1 MAAQIEARPVEFTL
15 RDNGGVDLAIR
26 QQARQQNVTVEHA
39 RRALTDKIRENAAQ
53 MASANPDVMAVASA
67 LTRFIENPRGT
78 LTIKLTPRGKVAMM
92 DLIQAMKGNPVA
104 GLARFQIEATTG
116 R

>member
-1 MAAQIEARPVEFTL
+1 
-15 RDNGGVDLAIR
+15 
-26 QQARQQNVTVEHA
+26 
-39 RRALTDKIRENAAQ
+39 

-92 DLIQAMKGNPVA
+92 DLLQ
-104 GLARFQIEATTG
+104 R
-116 R
+116 

>member
-1 MAAQIEARPVEFTL
+1 
-15 RDNGGVDLAIR
+15 
-26 QQARQQNVTVEHA
+26 
-39 RRALTDKIRENAAQ
+39 
-53 MASANPDVMAVASA
+53 MASANPDIIAVGAS
-67 LTRFIENPRGT
+67 LIRFIENPRGT

>member
-1 MAAQIEARPVEFTL
+1 MAIA
-15 RDNGGVDLAIR
+15 G
-26 QQARQQNVTVEHA
+26 
-39 RRALTDKIRENAAQ
+39 
-53 MASANPDVMAVASA
+53 A

-92 DLIQAMKGNPVA
+92 QILEAMKTSPVA
-104 GLARFQIEATTG
+104 ARARFQVEATTG